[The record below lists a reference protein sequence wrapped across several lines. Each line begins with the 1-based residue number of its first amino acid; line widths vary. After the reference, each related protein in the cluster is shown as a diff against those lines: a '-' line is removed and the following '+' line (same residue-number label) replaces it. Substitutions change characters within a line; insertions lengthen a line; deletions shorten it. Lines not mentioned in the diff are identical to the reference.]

1 MLCAFPLNLVFDD
14 VVFFFEQKTA
24 YEMRI
29 SDWSSDVC
37 SSDLEHRHLDDPCRG
52 AAQETGDGLGFAVH
66 GSVRRH
72 ARSTLLDENRPLG
85 RKMRMSTTRAG
96 VITFCQPPD
105 MKKVA

>member
-1 MLCAFPLNLVFDD
+1 
-14 VVFFFEQKTA
+14 
-24 YEMRI
+24 MRI

-37 SSDLEHRHLDDPCRG
+37 SSDLVGIVDQRRHEEEDGEEHRHLDDPCRG

-105 MKKVA
+105 MKEVA